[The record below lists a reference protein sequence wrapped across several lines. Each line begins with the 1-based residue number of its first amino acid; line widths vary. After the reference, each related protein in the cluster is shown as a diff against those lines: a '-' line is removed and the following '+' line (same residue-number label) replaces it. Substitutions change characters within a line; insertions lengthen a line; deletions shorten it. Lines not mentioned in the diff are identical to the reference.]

1 MKAIVDPIVI
11 AKIVDLLMP
20 DDDYRSPDLSYD
32 PKRIGKRVAGASS
45 TTKFIYE
52 ALVAAGD
59 QGRTVDELVDQLAE
73 LIGTNEYRAYE
84 RRLRMQSAQRASREV
99 RQRGGDEKEARETGR
114 AAFVRSPAGATDAD
128 GNFTPEFMRRGRRWA
143 IRRALGEMTR
153 VKAPGG
159 TPTAR
164 RVGDRWFAGERA
176 PNVLLNWQVRPETE
190 RTIVAPHDPAR
201 TEAFNARMAA
211 IRGAQERAQ
220 KALGPHKSG
229 AKKDASIR
237 ELLALLK
244 P

>member
-1 MKAIVDPIVI
+1 MRAINDPVVI

-20 DDDYRSPDLSYD
+20 DDEEPPEIDLSYD
-32 PKRIGKRVAGASS
+32 PKRIGKRPAGASS
-45 TTKFIYE
+45 TTRFIYE

-59 QGRTVDELVDQLAE
+59 QGATVDELDDRLE
-73 LIGTNEYRAYE
+73 HLIGTGEYRAYE
-84 RRLRMQSAQRASREV
+84 RKRRLDNARKVAQRAASRGED
-99 RQRGGDEKEARETGR
+99 GAAARR
-114 AAFVRSPAGATDAD
+114 AALAEPLPGAADAD
-128 GNFTPEFMRRGRRWA
+128 GNFTSEFMRRGRRWA
-143 IRRALGEMTR
+143 IRDKLGKMRKER
-153 VKAPGG
+153 
-159 TPTAR
+159 TAR
-164 RVGDRWFAGERA
+164 RDGDRWFAGERA
-176 PNVLLNWQVRPETE
+176 PNVLLSWEVRPETE